1 MFCFPDTAVRKD
13 AHDRGQDPE
22 ADPDVSCKSGRDSGH
37 HIYQICSSG
46 DEEPLFFSDEGDSPC
61 CHLRNIS
68 WNLLWDFKVGISVRT
83 GEYSR
88 CV

>member
-1 MFCFPDTAVRKD
+1 MRDRVLFLRDRVPED

-46 DEEPLFFSDEGDSPC
+46 DEEPLFFQ
-61 CHLRNIS
+61 R
-68 WNLLWDFKVGISVRT
+68 
-83 GEYSR
+83 
-88 CV
+88 